1 MGAADTTERTD
12 KLEGIG
18 CKKKRKEDPRFIQ
31 GQGQYVDDVKLP
43 GMLFG
48 AMVRSPYA
56 HARIKSIDKQ
66 KALDLPG
73 VHAVITA
80 EDLKPLYTGRVS
92 G

>member
-1 MGAADTTERTD
+1 MGAADTTERAEQ
-12 KLEGIG
+12 LEGIG

-56 HARIKSIDKQ
+56 HARIKSINKE
-66 KALDLPG
+66 K
-73 VHAVITA
+73 
-80 EDLKPLYTGRVS
+80 VS
-92 G
+92 HKTH